1 MSRRRMSPAV
11 VPPATVSPVTG
22 EIPQITGR
30 HQRRHM
36 ALVTGATSGLG
47 LAIAQNLALDHD
59 LVLMAR
65 NASHLD
71 ELAAVLSEENGT
83 RVRTCAV
90 DLTDDE
96 AVAKAVGDLRLR
108 SLDILVHSA
117 GVESSAPIASLTP
130 AQWREV
136 LDLDLVAV
144 AHLTSLVLPALR
156 ATRGL
161 VVMINSSAGLRT
173 WAGHTLYSAAKAGL
187 KALADGLREEE
198 RGVVR
203 VTSIFPGSVD
213 TPMQHRVQAARGGEY
228 RAEDHMAPSSVAAAV
243 RLAADPPLDA
253 VVENLALRPPALL
266 GRAGGGARAAVSSPR
281 GSPGRARPRTGR
293 SRPHWPG

>member
-11 VPPATVSPVTG
+11 VPPAAVSPVTG

-36 ALVTGATSGLG
+36 ALVTGATSGIG

-96 AVAKAVGDLRLR
+96 AVAKAVTDLRLR

-228 RAEDHMAPSSVAAAV
+228 RAEDHMSPGSVAAAV
-243 RLAADPPLDA
+243 RLAADTSLDA
-253 VVENLALRPPALL
+253 VVEDLSIRPAEIL
-266 GRAGGGARAAVSSPR
+266 
-281 GSPGRARPRTGR
+281 
-293 SRPHWPG
+293 

>member
-36 ALVTGATSGLG
+36 ALVTGATSGIG

-96 AVAKAVGDLRLR
+96 AVAMAVGDLRLR

-173 WAGHTLYSAAKAGL
+173 WPGHTLYSAAKAGL

-198 RGVVR
+198 RGAGLLV
-203 VTSIFPGSVD
+203 G
-213 TPMQHRVQAARGGEY
+213 
-228 RAEDHMAPSSVAAAV
+228 
-243 RLAADPPLDA
+243 RLAACVLIVASVVAGSVGFVRLFDRSHTGERDLSQLAGVLDGHIHHA
-253 VVENLALRPPALL
+253 V
-266 GRAGGGARAAVSSPR
+266 
-281 GSPGRARPRTGR
+281 
-293 SRPHWPG
+293 

>member
-36 ALVTGATSGLG
+36 ALVTGATSGIG

-96 AVAKAVGDLRLR
+96 AVAKAVTDLKLR

-117 GVESSAPIASLTP
+117 GVESSVPIASLTP
-130 AQWREV
+130 PQWREV

-144 AHLTSLVLPALR
+144 AHLTNLVLPALR

-161 VVMINSSAGLRT
+161 VVMINSSAGLHA
-173 WAGHTLYSAAKAGL
+173 WPGHTLYSAAKAGL

-243 RLAADPPLDA
+243 RLAADTPLDA
-253 VVENLALRPPALL
+253 VVENLSIRPAEIL
-266 GRAGGGARAAVSSPR
+266 
-281 GSPGRARPRTGR
+281 
-293 SRPHWPG
+293 